1 MDGDAGP
8 QNKLRGPFVMRWDA
22 MSNEPPEDPRPQQP
36 GEVPPDDGFTDEFTE
51 DDMVF
56 VSPLLPEDPPKV
68 GDFWLDGR
76 LGAVPAGV
84 AFTGHA
90 GGEGEAGDTPVM
102 VLLLSEGAAAD
113 AAARDRFAGM
123 INALHIDT
131 VIARGGQG
139 QDSGRLARK
148 FRSGSTVGEP
158 TAPDDRQDAPWAA
171 LAYDGTP
178 AAAAEAERILNE
190 VQLSWLP
197 QQGRVAGPD
206 YRLHWID
213 RVRPGLA
220 RLWPLPWPGRH
231 TRAGWRSILVSWFL
245 MLLLAALAVLIAI
258 LIFQNQPPQAPPPP
272 TGGSGSPPPQ
282 SQSGSPPPQS
292 GSPSPQSGS
301 PSPQSGSP
309 SPQSGSPSP
318 QSGSPSGQSGSPSMS
333 GSASG
338 SPSPSGTADGNEPT
352 ATGTANASETP
363 RSRL

>member
-1 MDGDAGP
+1 
-8 QNKLRGPFVMRWDA
+8 
-22 MSNEPPEDPRPQQP
+22 MSNEPPENPGPQEPWDAP
-36 GEVPPDDGFTDEFTE
+36 GAVPSDGDYP

-56 VSPLLPEDPPKV
+56 ISPLLAEDPPRI
-68 GDFWLDGR
+68 GEFWLDGR

-90 GGEGEAGDTPVM
+90 GSEGSGQEAATAGARGGADVPVM
-102 VLLLSEGAAAD
+102 ILLLSEGAAAD
-113 AAARDRFAGM
+113 AAARDRFAGL

-148 FRSGSTVGEP
+148 FRPGSVSGDP
-158 TAPDDRQDAPWAA
+158 IAPDDRQAAPWAA
-171 LAYDGTP
+171 LAYDGSP

-197 QQGRVAGPD
+197 QQGKVSGPD

-213 RVRPGLA
+213 RVKPGLA
-220 RLWPLPWPGRH
+220 RLWPLPWPGRY
-231 TRAGWRSILVSWFL
+231 TRAGWRSILVSWLL
-245 MLLLAALAVLIAI
+245 MMLLAALAVLIAI

-272 TGGSGSPPPQ
+272 TGGSGTPPPQ
-282 SQSGSPPPQS
+282 SGSPPPQSGSPPPQS

-338 SPSPSGTADGNEPT
+338 SPSPSGSADGGEPSS
-352 ATGTANASETP
+352 TGTANASETP